1 MRGGIDHLVKNET
14 AALNGGGIECIHQ
27 MRVALRRLSATL
39 ALFKD
44 IIGSPKARKIKRDL
58 KWLSSRLGRAR
69 DWDVLATSTL
79 QKVKRDPRTHAAA
92 ERIAS
97 VAGARRI
104 GAHRTATRAVG
115 AARYRNFVR
124 TMKTWLA
131 DARWCEHL
139 DPGHRPLLDE
149 PLVDAGRPWLGRS
162 ARKVRRAGKGVKHL
176 TAKERHRLRIA
187 LKQLRY
193 DTNSLSSLYAEK
205 KVRPYVAALCDLQD
219 VLGNLNDLVVAR
231 KLVGVGKN
239 RDRTVIDERLR
250 ATEAKRLKALAPA
263 WRAFRKIPPFWK

>member
-1 MRGGIDHLVKNET
+1 
-14 AALNGGGIECIHQ
+14 
-27 MRVALRRLSATL
+27 
-39 ALFKD
+39 
-44 IIGSPKARKIKRDL
+44 
-58 KWLSSRLGRAR
+58 
-69 DWDVLATSTL
+69 
-79 QKVKRDPRTHAAA
+79 
-92 ERIAS
+92 
-97 VAGARRI
+97 
-104 GAHRTATRAVG
+104 
-115 AARYRNFVR
+115 
-124 TMKTWLA
+124 MKTWLA

-162 ARKVRRAGKGVKHL
+162 ARKVRRAGKGVEHL